1 MRMRMLRRRWCGV
14 VARRC
19 RSGMNDVL
27 TEWTLASGGT
37 STRRSH
43 QRCGHYIGFINGH
56 PVSEFTGVWTTK
68 CRKTK
73 RYALFFL
80 ATVQTTTARLRGS
93 LRCVISRKIDIV
105 VLSSGF
111 LASDAMER
119 WIFAGQGF
127 FFLKCI
133 QHNRLNT
140 IYFWQLKKYEVLTV
154 LGEVIVAGKRLQVN
168 CLVLT

>member
-1 MRMRMLRRRWCGV
+1 MRVRMLRRRWCGV

-80 ATVQTTTARLRGS
+80 ARVQTTTARLRGS
-93 LRCVISRKIDIV
+93 LRCVISRKYKIDIV

-127 FFLKCI
+127 FFL
-133 QHNRLNT
+133 NAYNT
-140 IYFWQLKKYEVLTV
+140 TSSILSTFGNWKSTRYLL
-154 LGEVIVAGKRLQVN
+154 
-168 CLVLT
+168 CLAR